1 LLILGIETSCDET
14 AAAVVQDG
22 RKILSNIIA
31 SQVEFHA
38 EYGGIVPEIASRKH
52 IEVINQV
59 VTSALKHADV
69 KLNNIDAIAVTWGP
83 GLVGSLLIGVSFAK
97 ALSYA
102 CNIPLIPIN
111 HLEAHIYAVY
121 LEYTEIKL
129 PAIALVISGGH
140 TELIWM
146 KDIGEYKTLGRT
158 KDDAIGEAYDK
169 VAKWLKLGYP
179 GGPVIDKLA
188 QNGNPQAVIFPK
200 PMIKYGRYD
209 FSYSGLKTAVI
220 NYTKMRKKTDISV
233 KDIVASF
240 QEAAI
245 SALIGKLMNAVKD
258 KAAKTIII
266 GGGVAANSRL
276 KTYLREK
283 IADKD
288 ITVYIPSPEL
298 CTDNAA
304 MVAGLAYHKYH
315 NEEFATL
322 ELGVEPNLRI

>member
-83 GLVGSLLIGVSFAK
+83 GLVGSLLIGISFAK

-146 KDIGEYKTLGRT
+146 KDIG
-158 KDDAIGEAYDK
+158 
-169 VAKWLKLGYP
+169 
-179 GGPVIDKLA
+179 
-188 QNGNPQAVIFPK
+188 
-200 PMIKYGRYD
+200 
-209 FSYSGLKTAVI
+209 S
-220 NYTKMRKKTDISV
+220 
-233 KDIVASF
+233 
-240 QEAAI
+240 
-245 SALIGKLMNAVKD
+245 
-258 KAAKTIII
+258 
-266 GGGVAANSRL
+266 
-276 KTYLREK
+276 
-283 IADKD
+283 
-288 ITVYIPSPEL
+288 
-298 CTDNAA
+298 
-304 MVAGLAYHKYH
+304 
-315 NEEFATL
+315 
-322 ELGVEPNLRI
+322 NLRPKVDLFCLPS